1 MNDTMRHYADD
12 KIDISYDARRCIH
25 AAECVRGL
33 PVVFDTARR
42 PWILPTAAGPDA
54 IVAVITKCPT
64 GALHYARRDGG
75 AAETPDPQKT
85 IVPMPNG
92 PLYVRGCVQ
101 LRSADGKVII
111 ADMRMAL
118 CRCGQSHHKPF
129 CDNSHRGSGFKDSGA
144 VENGGARSETQT
156 EDVLSITASAN
167 GPLLADGPFVLRG
180 ADGVGRH
187 EGTYAELCRCGA
199 SRHKPFCDATHEDIG
214 FRTEETTGA

>member
-1 MNDTMRHYADD
+1 DRRGNHEMPDRSAPLC
-12 KIDISYDARRCIH
+12 AARWRRC
-25 AAECVRGL
+25 G
-33 PVVFDTARR
+33 D
-42 PWILPTAAGPDA
+42 AGPAEDDC
-54 IVAVITKCPT
+54 T
-64 GALHYARRDGG
+64 YAQRSLVCTR
-75 AAETPDPQKT
+75 
-85 IVPMPNG
+85 
-92 PLYVRGCVQ
+92 
-101 LRSADGKVII
+101 LRSTPVTDGKVII
-111 ADMRMAL
+111 EDMRMAL
-118 CRCGQSHHKPF
+118 CRCGQLHHKPF

-156 EDVLSITASAN
+156 EDVLSITTSAN